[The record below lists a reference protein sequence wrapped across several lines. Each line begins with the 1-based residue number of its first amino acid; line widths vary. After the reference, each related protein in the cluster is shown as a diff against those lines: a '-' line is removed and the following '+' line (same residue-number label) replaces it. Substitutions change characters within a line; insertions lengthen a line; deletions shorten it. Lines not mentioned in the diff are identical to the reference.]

1 MGLLDSVLGQLNGA
15 GGGGN
20 QMLNLIMGLI
30 NDQGRGGLSGLLEQ
44 LKAGGLGQVA
54 DSWVSTGQNLPVSAD
69 QITKALGSPQLAQLA
84 QQFGIS
90 AEALPAQLAGMLP
103 QVVDKLTPQGR
114 IPDQLPKMDGIG
126 DLLKGLFD

>member
-30 NDQGRGGLSGLLEQ
+30 NDQGRGGLAGLLEQ
-44 LKAGGLGQVA
+44 LKAGGLGKVA

-69 QITKALGSPQLAQLA
+69 QITKALGSSQLRQLA
-84 QQFGIS
+84 QQFGI
-90 AEALPAQLAGMLP
+90 AADALPGQLAGMLP
-103 QVVDKLTPQGR
+103 QVVDRLTPQGR
-114 IPDQLPKMDGIG
+114 IPSQLPKMDSIS
-126 DLLKGLFD
+126 DLLKGLLD